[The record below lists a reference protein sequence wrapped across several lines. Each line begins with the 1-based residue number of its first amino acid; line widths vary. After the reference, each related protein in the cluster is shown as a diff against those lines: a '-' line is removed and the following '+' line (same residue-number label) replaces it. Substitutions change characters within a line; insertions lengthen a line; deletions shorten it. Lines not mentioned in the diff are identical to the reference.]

1 MFSSII
7 PILFIPLSLCFFSSV
22 SHSQPTLFSSLV
34 SSSFLPGGIRIFCC
48 FLLILFFLLCLVPLH
63 LNPIPI
69 SLPPSLSPSTVSG
82 SSSSQSHPYLFT
94 LVYLPRPQLAHAVFH
109 YVLSFYLHE
118 FIIASNFC
126 NNYSFQ
132 GVLLNYLM
140 PYIFYVNFKV
150 L

>member
-82 SSSSQSHPYLFT
+82 SSSSQYHPYLFTLFYLPRSLVPLHSYLFT

-118 FIIASNFC
+118 F
-126 NNYSFQ
+126 
-132 GVLLNYLM
+132 
-140 PYIFYVNFKV
+140 KV